1 MSVPTRSRI
10 LASSV
15 AVALLFSAPMSAAQA
30 STKAAVGDAD
40 NHRVI
45 SIRANTQITIT
56 LDSTFWMDATTTNL
70 KLVKDK
76 IQRVIPFG
84 PTAPVGCQHPGTGC
98 GTSIWVFKA
107 ATKGKAS
114 FTVSRNSCGEVLQ
127 CAPNKKNYVVRFI
140 VK

>member
-10 LASSV
+10 LASFV
-15 AVALLFSAPMSAAQA
+15 AVALMLSAPMSAAQA
-30 STKAAVGDAD
+30 ATKLAVSDTE

-45 SIRANTQITIT
+45 SIKANTQITIT

-70 KLVKDK
+70 KMVKNK
-76 IQRVIPFG
+76 VQRVIPFG

-114 FTVSRNSCGEVLQ
+114 FTVSRDSCGEALQ
-127 CAPNKKNYVVRFI
+127 CAPNKKNYLVRFL